1 MTFKTFYETLL
12 QQHGLLWLKVAT
24 LAGALFSVVLGT
36 IVIIGWYTHNLD
48 LIQIDQAYVPMQYN
62 TALCFML
69 SGLAFICVI
78 YNKKWPACILA
89 FPVALIGLLT
99 LIQYIFTLNVGID
112 QLFMQHYVT
121 VKTSQPGRMAPNTA
135 LCFTIVGSS
144 LMLMSCMRR
153 HRWTPILTGVTGALV
168 LGLGLVAFT
177 GYLMGIETAF
187 GWGAL
192 TRMAIHTSLGFIVL
206 SIAFL
211 MLAVH
216 QGLIRKAD
224 LINYRPLPSAIV
236 VVTISVLLWQALHA
250 SNKGAMP
257 VYDET
262 LLNLV
267 LVFGGMLALALAWA
281 MNRTYEAQV
290 QAYSAQ
296 MTRQALERDIIER
309 KQAEAALRES
319 EERFRSIF
327 ENAAIGIAQ
336 IAIDGR
342 YLQINES
349 FCRIIGYSQKEVLS
363 SNFRFQQITHP
374 DDLQADLDL
383 QTKLLQS
390 HGESFSMEKRYIRKN
405 GHVAWVNLSVF
416 LVRDSQGSPLYFV
429 SAGQDIT
436 ESKALQ
442 QEIERQARVDYL
454 TGLYNRR
461 YFMEEGEV
469 ELARALRY
477 KKPLSLMMLDIDYFK
492 RINDTYGHKTG
503 DLVLQRISL
512 LCQETLR
519 EVDIIGRMGG
529 EEFAILLPETKLDK
543 AIEVAERL
551 RVVIEKAEILLEN
564 GLPLKVTVSIG
575 VANLKSRTVNIDILL
590 HAADVALYEAKNN
603 GRNQVSI

>member
-575 VANLKSRTVNIDILL
+575 VANLKSRTVNMDILL